1 MALPSASSTYGLSP
15 CETHHLFRHRRT
27 VDGFRIRSAKLSHSM
42 EMESTH
48 GHRTPQRLQDPGR
61 RDPRRR
67 NGAAG
72 SARSGEIESRMAR
85 LNDCDIHYRVAGAG
99 PTVVLL
105 HGPTRRRRHR
115 GERSLRCRG
124 SRKYALRPHRPV
136 PWRLKASEIQILH
149 VATTLL
155 RLAAVR
161 FCGRYDIVVPD
172 ELALYRWLAC
182 SSNLS
187 HPLEVQSSLLPSPRQ
202 RRDKRDPSHARFR
215 HQIALKRRQDAGAV
229 VRTA

>member
-1 MALPSASSTYGLSP
+1 MALPTASSTYGLSP

-48 GHRTPQRLQDPGR
+48 GHRTPQRLQDPGWR
-61 RDPRRR
+61 VL
-67 NGAAG
+67 AAATAPQVL
-72 SARSGEIESRMAR
+72 ARSGEIPMAR

-124 SRKYALRPHRPV
+124 SRKYALRPNT
-136 PWRLKASEIQILH
+136 K
-149 VATTLL
+149 LL
-155 RLAAVR
+155 NA
-161 FCGRYDIVVPD
+161 
-172 ELALYRWLAC
+172 
-182 SSNLS
+182 
-187 HPLEVQSSLLPSPRQ
+187 
-202 RRDKRDPSHARFR
+202 
-215 HQIALKRRQDAGAV
+215 
-229 VRTA
+229 